1 MENNNEEP
9 SLSLAEYE
17 RLCREACEGFIPSGS
32 RDVDEEALLYRM
44 CRSVFR
50 YLDQEFV
57 LSPIAD
63 VSNLYAYKWN
73 IQKLVST
80 RRSEEFDTLE
90 TPGKYIDEA
99 LRKANY

>member
-1 MENNNEEP
+1 M
-9 SLSLAEYE
+9 SFAEYE

-32 RDVDEEALLYRM
+32 RDADEEALLYRI
-44 CRSVFR
+44 CRNVFD

-63 VSNLYAYKWN
+63 VTNLYAYKWN
-73 IQKLVST
+73 IQKLVGT
-80 RRSEEFDTLE
+80 RRSQEFDTLE

-99 LRKANY
+99 LHRASYQR